1 LDGFIRRLFKLNF
14 SDMLKKSFLSL
25 CLLCVLGLLQSCT
38 PSSSP
43 SVNRAKL
50 IATHASPNAPA
61 INLVVDNEV
70 IGGSAPT
77 RLAYTQSVRVELDP
91 GTRRLRVRLDN
102 VNPPIDL
109 IDIPSVT
116 FSDGGNFSF
125 FVIDTLRGTSNLK
138 TLLLTDNLATP
149 PAGQAGVRFLHLSPD
164 APAVDVVTFTG
175 TPGLPQNVQVLTNG
189 ANRTFNTSVM
199 AAQSAFVNIPANTQL
214 GVRLAGTTGSLI
226 GAFPMPGGGS
236 TVAER
241 RLYTLCVMGLAR
253 ANAPQGQ
260 GLVLITIPNN

>member
-1 LDGFIRRLFKLNF
+1 
-14 SDMLKKSFLSL
+14 MLKKSFLSL

-102 VNPPIDL
+102 VP
-109 IDIPSVT
+109 V
-116 FSDGGNFSF
+116 
-125 FVIDTLRGTSNLK
+125 
-138 TLLLTDNLATP
+138 
-149 PAGQAGVRFLHLSPD
+149 
-164 APAVDVVTFTG
+164 
-175 TPGLPQNVQVLTNG
+175 
-189 ANRTFNTSVM
+189 
-199 AAQSAFVNIPANTQL
+199 
-214 GVRLAGTTGSLI
+214 
-226 GAFPMPGGGS
+226 
-236 TVAER
+236 
-241 RLYTLCVMGLAR
+241 
-253 ANAPQGQ
+253 
-260 GLVLITIPNN
+260 